1 MFLHLCVILFTGGGL
16 CPEGEGSLSRRE
28 FLSRGESLSGGGGS
42 LCPGGSLS
50 RGSLSRGQGVSV
62 RGSLSG
68 GQGVSVQLGLCPGEF
83 CQGEPP
89 PPLTVKCVRYAIL
102 ECILVQ

>member
-1 MFLHLCVILFTGGGL
+1 MSFCSQGGRGGSVQRGRGL
-16 CPEGEGSLSRRE
+16 CPEGSLSP
-28 FLSRGESLSGGGGS
+28 GGS

-50 RGSLSRGQGVSV
+50 RESLSRGNGVSV

-89 PPLTVKCVRYAIL
+89 PHSKVRAVRNLGMYSCSINSSSSL
-102 ECILVQ
+102 K